1 MPDADVLV
9 IGAGAAGAIVAAKLA
24 EDAARRVILLE
35 AGGRGGHPGYRV
47 PIMTGFLARSRF
59 GVWADETAPEPRLAG
74 RRIPWPHGR
83 VLGGSAAINGMVWMR
98 GRPSDFERWAA
109 SGLADWGWAAVE
121 QAYAQIEATPEEG
134 RRGGRIPVT
143 RHAGENPLYRCFVE
157 AGLQAGFPEA
167 VDFNRGPQEGVGRLS
182 VNIADGERQSS
193 ARIFLE
199 PARARRNLR
208 VVTHATVTRL
218 RFKGR
223 RIAGATA
230 RLGGK
235 SVEFSA
241 DRVVLCGGTVNSAQ
255 LLLLSGIGPPEEL
268 AAHGI
273 PVVQERP
280 GVGRNLQDH
289 VCVRVAYESRE
300 PVSLH
305 SLARVD
311 RAALGFLEAW
321 LRGTGPAATTPFG
334 AGFLLRSEAAEPEPD
349 LEGVFVPVLATAR
362 LWLPGLR
369 PPESGHGFVGT
380 VYPVRPESRGHL
392 RLRSADPTERPI
404 IVANYLSSAEDRR
417 RLRRGVRVMR
427 ELFSQPAFDRYR
439 GRSLFPEC
447 GDDDAAL
454 DAAIADI
461 ASSAYHPVG
470 SCKMG
475 PASDP
480 LAVVDGR
487 LRVHGMEGLQVA
499 DASIMPTLTS
509 GNTNAPSMMIGL
521 RCAQFIRS
529 E

>member
-1 MPDADVLV
+1 MPDAEVLV

-24 EDAARRVILLE
+24 EDTDRRVILLE
-35 AGGRGGHPGYRV
+35 AGGPGRHPGYRV

-109 SGLADWGWAAVE
+109 SGLAGWSWPAVE
-121 QAYAQIEATPEEG
+121 AAYGELG
-134 RRGGRIPVT
+134 IPVT

-167 VDFNRGPQEGVGRLS
+167 ADFNRGPQEGVGRLS

-218 RFKGR
+218 RFTGR

-230 RLGGK
+230 RLGGRP
-235 SVEFSA
+235 VEFSA

-273 PVVQERP
+273 PVVQALP

-349 LEGVFVPVLATAR
+349 LEGVFLPVLATAR
-362 LWLPGLR
+362 LWFPGLR
-369 PPESGHGFVGT
+369 PAESGHGFVGT
-380 VYPVRPESRGHL
+380 VYPVRPESRGQI

-417 RLRRGVRVMR
+417 RLRRGVRLMR

-447 GDDDAAL
+447 GDDDTAL

-461 ASSAYHPVG
+461 ATSAYHPVG

-487 LRVHGMEGLQVA
+487 LRVHGIEGLRVA

-521 RCAQFIRS
+521 RCADFIRS